1 MAALFRPWTN
11 TALAVGV
18 VALASTLAAAL
29 AAPMIYVR
37 TPYNTGVL
45 TPVDQPVAFD
55 HRHHVRD
62 AAIGCSYCHS
72 GAESSALAGVPSTD
86 VCMGCHAQIWSSSP
100 LLEPVRRSYFSSRPI
115 PWNRVHR
122 LPDFVFFNHAVH
134 VRRGVG
140 CGLCHGAVDGM
151 AVVYK
156 ARPLTMGWCLDCHRD
171 PPEYVADN
179 RPSRAPQGTL
189 WGAGPEAFED
199 LRPPPG
205 RERAV
210 TALTTC
216 SACHR

>member
-11 TALAVGV
+11 TALGVG
-18 VALASTLAAAL
+18 LAALVTSVAAAI

-37 TPYNTGVL
+37 TPYNTGEL
-45 TPVDQPVAFD
+45 TPLDQPVVFD
-55 HRHHVRD
+55 HRHHVQD
-62 AAIGCSYCHS
+62 DEIGCLYCHS

-86 VCMGCHAQIWSSSP
+86 VCMGCHGQVWSSSP
-100 LLEPVRRSYFSSRPI
+100 LLEPVRRSYFANQPI

-122 LPDFVFFNHAVH
+122 LPDFVFFDHSVH

-156 ARPLTMGWCLDCHRD
+156 AQPLTMNWCLDCHRN
-171 PPEYVADN
+171 PPEYVKEH
-179 RPSRAPQGTL
+179 RGTMPRGTL
-189 WGAGPEAFED
+189 WGAGPDAFED

-205 RERAV
+205 RERAI
-210 TALTTC
+210 TSLTTC